1 MIRRIPVSHI
11 RTNFLFGQKFTASFT
26 ISAEPRQLQ
35 SSSYAPSIWLGFD
48 EFLLRE
54 SHTGFLEVPLRLY
67 TAKFILPLRLK
78 LSLVK
83 NYRSG
88 S

>member
-26 ISAEPRQLQ
+26 KSQLQ